1 MVIILYLWYIQNA
14 APKLLLM
21 AQPLKHPQSESDGW
35 QKELLQ
41 DAKASNSFPQVVYK
55 QKLSKVESI
64 RNLLPKIIE
73 VA

>member
-1 MVIILYLWYIQNA
+1 
-14 APKLLLM
+14 M
-21 AQPLKHPQSESDGW
+21 ADK
-35 QKELLQ
+35 KELLQ

-55 QKLSKVESI
+55 QKFSKVESI